1 MVASLNCS
9 RMDVNMVMLDRLAGR
24 SVAEAHV
31 MDYELILF
39 DADGTLFDYD
49 RAERHALEKACRM
62 HRLEYSERLLERY
75 RKINSALWRQL
86 EEGFITSAEIRVER
100 FRSLLCELGLDA
112 ASAPELAQDYLSHL
126 AQGAYLIDGAE
137 EICRY
142 LAPNYR
148 LAILTNGIQEVQTS
162 RFQASPLVPYFDRL
176 ILRQPLTDDKPR
188 PEIFEAV
195 GACYKGCKILSVQE
209 EPGTAFDDNIV
220 LDLAHLVPVHL
231 DPRAADGLHHSVSSR
246 IQLRY
251 GPYPPMIGMAIISGR
266 S

>member
-75 RKINSALWRQL
+75 RRMNSALWRKL
-86 EEGFITSAEIRVER
+86 EEGLITSAEIRVER

-176 ILRQPLTDDKPR
+176 IISEEVGFSKPR
-188 PEIFEAV
+188 PEIFEYAMNALGHRCRSTTMIV
-195 GACYKGCKILSVQE
+195 GDSLTSDMRGGINYGIATCWYNPQARENDMGLEVDHEICSLDQLGRIL
-209 EPGTAFDDNIV
+209 
-220 LDLAHLVPVHL
+220 
-231 DPRAADGLHHSVSSR
+231 
-246 IQLRY
+246 
-251 GPYPPMIGMAIISGR
+251 
-266 S
+266 

>member
-176 ILRQPLTDDKPR
+176 IISEEVGFSKPR
-188 PEIFEAV
+188 PEIFEYAMNALGHRCRSTTMIV
-195 GACYKGCKILSVQE
+195 GDSLTSDMRGGINYGIATCWYNPQARENDMGLEVDHEIYSLDQLGRIL
-209 EPGTAFDDNIV
+209 
-220 LDLAHLVPVHL
+220 
-231 DPRAADGLHHSVSSR
+231 
-246 IQLRY
+246 
-251 GPYPPMIGMAIISGR
+251 
-266 S
+266 

>member
-49 RAERHALEKACRM
+49 RAERHALEEACCK
-62 HRLEYSERLLERY
+62 HGLEYSERLLKRY

-176 ILRQPLTDDKPR
+176 IISEEVGFSKPR
-188 PEIFEAV
+188 PEIFEYAMNALGHRCRSTTMIV
-195 GACYKGCKILSVQE
+195 GDSLTSDMRGGINYGIATCWYNPQARENDMGLEVDHEIYSLDQLGRIL
-209 EPGTAFDDNIV
+209 
-220 LDLAHLVPVHL
+220 
-231 DPRAADGLHHSVSSR
+231 
-246 IQLRY
+246 
-251 GPYPPMIGMAIISGR
+251 
-266 S
+266 